1 MRFTFLTFVFVVSL
15 FVGIVQAYNEEWH
28 QKCEAVANGIC
39 TKDAKAWAKNLQNCL
54 CWYWTSNGHS
64 DCVQGCLDDYKGLYN
79 NDTDK
84 VKRKCQY
91 SCSEFGPDGC
101 SRFQHV
107 C

>member
-1 MRFTFLTFVFVVSL
+1 
-15 FVGIVQAYNEEWH
+15 NEEWH